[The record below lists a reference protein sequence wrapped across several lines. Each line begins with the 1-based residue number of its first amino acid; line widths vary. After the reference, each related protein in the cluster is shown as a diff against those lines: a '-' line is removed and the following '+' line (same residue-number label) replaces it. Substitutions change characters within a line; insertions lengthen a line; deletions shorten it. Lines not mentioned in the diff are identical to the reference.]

1 MNYYIRTK
9 YGGFNDD
16 MHQFTEEWTKVPETR
31 FRGEYFDNPKLEVLN
46 EKEHA
51 KKVAKET

>member
-1 MNYYIRTK
+1 MNYYVRTK

-16 MHQFTEEWTKVPETR
+16 LNQFTEEWTKVSETR
-31 FRGEYFDNPKLEVLN
+31 FRGEYFNNPKLEVLN

-51 KKVAKET
+51 KKAAKET